1 MSQLLDASKA
11 RTESMRLKLAPDLLK
26 RLESFSADFGMP
38 TSTLAAFAVADWV
51 NRQEMNRKMTKLA
64 VLEATRQGMKQIE
77 GVELENALKVSLPM
91 IAAEY
96 VKANQST
103 DHLAAVERPAEQAG
117 V

>member
-11 RTESMRLKLAPDLLK
+11 RTESMRLKLAPDMLS

-51 NRQEMNRKMTKLA
+51 NRQEMNRRMTKLA
-64 VLEATRQGMKQIE
+64 VVEATRRSIE
-77 GVELENALKVSLPM
+77 QFSGAALEKALTTALP
-91 IAAEY
+91 AVAVALAE
-96 VKANQST
+96 AGHST

-117 V
+117 E